1 MKYLVIDTNVFIH
14 YKDFEQIDWKS
25 LVGDDT
31 TICVTQKVISEIDKH
46 KDQSR
51 GRIQKRAKKISTRFS
66 AIFLQEEVPQINIE
80 VVDNPPATAFNDEQ
94 FHKDINDDWI
104 ILSALHSAHSKADI
118 IVVSGDNGI
127 LMKAKSHGLGYYLMP
142 DALLLA
148 EEPSDEEKEIRQ
160 LKQQLAKYES
170 RRPAPRVEFEDET
183 DLLTIIKP
191 TFIDVQKETEKYET
205 ELRSSHAYQST
216 TDEPRNDLT
225 YLMSQT
231 LNLAYSTP
239 GQREEYNKELDEY
252 FKKKLML
259 KQVQLGKQLMDQR
272 LVKLEFW
279 LGNTG
284 TAALGNSVIFLTF
297 PENVAIY
304 TQNSKVNVR
313 CEDPGE
319 PILKNNLN
327 IYNESLMAII
337 NGNNKHH
344 ETYEL
349 WDVNKKLDRQ
359 ELNFS
364 SSELIHGMKCP
375 LENRKE
381 DYYIDIARCGNF
393 TIKWSVRDSELIDPV
408 EGELHVVIKEQKP
421 EEL

>member
-1 MKYLVIDTNVFIH
+1 MKYLVLDTNVFIH
-14 YKDFEQIDWKS
+14 YKDFEHIDWKS

-31 TICVTQKVISEIDKH
+31 TICITQKVIGEIDKH

-51 GRIQKRAKKISTRFS
+51 GRIQKRAKKISARFS
-66 AIFLQEEVPQINIE
+66 AIFLQGEEPQINIE
-80 VVDNPPATAFNDEQ
+80 VIDNPPATAFDDEQ

-104 ILSALHSAHSKADI
+104 ILSALYSSHSKEDI
-118 IVVSGDNGI
+118 IIASGDNGI
-127 LMKAKSHGLGYYLMP
+127 LLKAKNHGLGYCLMP
-142 DALLLA
+142 DTLLLA
-148 EEPSDEEKEIRQ
+148 EEPSEEEKEIRQ

-170 RRPAPRVEFEDET
+170 RRPEPRIEFEDET
-183 DLLTIIKP
+183 DILTIIKP
-191 TFIDVQKETEKYET
+191 TFVDVQKGVEAYED

-216 TDEPRNDLT
+216 SDEPRNDLA

-259 KQVQLGKQLMDQR
+259 KQVQLGKQFMEQR
-272 LVKLEFW
+272 FVKLEFW
-279 LGNTG
+279 LGNSG
-284 TAALGNSVIFLTF
+284 TAALGNSVVFLTF
-297 PENVAIY
+297 PEDVAIY
-304 TQNSKVNVR
+304 TQKSKVSVR

-327 IYNESLMAII
+327 VYNESVMAII
-337 NGNNKHH
+337 NGNNKHY

-349 WDVNKKLDRQ
+349 WDVNKRLDHQ
-359 ELNFS
+359 ELKFVS
-364 SSELIHGMKCP
+364 SNLIHGMKCP
-375 LENRKE
+375 LEDRKE

-393 TIKWSVRDSELIDPV
+393 SIKWSVRDSELIEPA
-408 EGELHVVIKEQKP
+408 EGELHVVIKEQN
-421 EEL
+421 